1 MKRPIATS
9 AATKPRGRGVGRRW
23 LLVSLTVLAVA
34 LFIASQLNFP
44 LVKRLR
50 VTIADGAGVA
60 LEVLSRPVDG
70 IQDLYGSVE
79 RLSEM
84 AGENQ
89 ALRTENE
96 RLKQWQE
103 AAMRLEEENR
113 RLAALVNLQDA
124 RPKPVATARVIAV
137 TGGPFARTVLINAGS
152 RAGVRRDLA
161 VVDREG
167 VVGRVIEAGF
177 LSSRVLLIS
186 DINSRIPVRI
196 AGRDA
201 NGILVGDNAEEL
213 RLEFVS
219 RGAEPEAG
227 DLLLTS
233 GHGGIFPPDIPVAVV
248 TEVAPSAIAEPVA
261 GLDALGLLQVIEF
274 ATAEATGE
282 TAAAEPAG
290 GDSP

>member
-9 AATKPRGRGVGRRW
+9 SASKPRGRGVGRRW

-34 LFIASQLNFP
+34 LFVASQLNFP

-50 VTIADGAGVA
+50 VTIADGAGVV

-70 IQDLYGSVE
+70 IQDLYGSVK
-79 RLSEM
+79 RLTEM
-84 AGENQ
+84 ADENE
-89 ALRTENE
+89 ALRAENE
-96 RLKQWQE
+96 RLKQWQQ

-113 RLAALVNLQDA
+113 RLAELVNLQSS
-124 RPKPVATARVIAV
+124 RPNPVATARVIAV

-196 AGRDA
+196 AGQDA
-201 NGILVGDNAEEL
+201 NGILVGDNADEL
-213 RLEFVS
+213 RLEFLS
-219 RGAEPEAG
+219 RGAEPKAG

-233 GHGGIFPPDIPVAVV
+233 GHGGIFPPDIPVATV
-248 TEVAPSAIAEPVA
+248 TAVAPSVIAEPVA
-261 GLDALGLLQVIEF
+261 GLDALGLVQVIEF
-274 ATAEATGE
+274 AAAQPPAE
-282 TAAAEPAG
+282 TADSGAG
-290 GDSP
+290 DGP